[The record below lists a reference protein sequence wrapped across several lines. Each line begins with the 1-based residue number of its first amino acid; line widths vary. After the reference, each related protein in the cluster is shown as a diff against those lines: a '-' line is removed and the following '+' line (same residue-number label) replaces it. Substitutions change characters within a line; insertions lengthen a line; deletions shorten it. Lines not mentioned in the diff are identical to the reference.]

1 MLSKTPLRIHWVL
14 AGPLLLFWASVFPS
28 YASSQGPRQY
38 ASVLPLEV
46 RLQRI
51 EGQTRRHFSEK
62 CSAFFVGFD
71 DGEAVLLS
79 AWHCIDGHLLPFQ
92 QPTVSVLGNTV
103 EVTIIDSGKSMDRD
117 WLVMRAPR
125 AAFTSLTPI
134 KVSERPVAK
143 NESLIAIGWGRETE
157 WTDTEASPLECR
169 VISANS
175 ALTLQCGLTKGDSGG
190 VVARQLENGQLE
202 AVGIISSGDSISLS
216 FAFPSSRLP
225 NIFD

>member
-1 MLSKTPLRIHWVL
+1 MLNETRYSTRWFVAGTLALFGVL
-14 AGPLLLFWASVFPS
+14 MFSTTAS
-28 YASSQGPRQY
+28 AQHLTQH

-46 RLQRI
+46 SLQRI
-51 EGQTRRHFSEK
+51 EGQSRRHFSER

-71 DGEAVLLS
+71 DREAILLS
-79 AWHCIDGHLLPFQ
+79 AWHCIDGQLSPLR
-92 QPTVSVLGNTV
+92 QPTVSVRGNTV
-103 EVTIIDSGKSMDRD
+103 EVTIIESGKTMDRD

-134 KVSERPVAK
+134 RVSERPVADD
-143 NESLIAIGWGRETE
+143 ESLIAIGWGRETN
-157 WTDTEASPLECR
+157 WNDIEASALDCP

-175 ALTLQCGLTKGDSGG
+175 ALTLRCGLTKGDSGG
-190 VVARQLENGQLE
+190 VVARQLVNGKLE

-216 FAFPSSRLP
+216 YAFPSWRLP

>member
-1 MLSKTPLRIHWVL
+1 MLSETRYATGWVVAGML
-14 AGPLLLFWASVFPS
+14 ALFGVLMFSAT
-28 YASSQGPRQY
+28 ASSQHLTQH

-46 RLQRI
+46 SLQRI
-51 EGQTRRHFSEK
+51 EKQSRRHFSER

-71 DGEAVLLS
+71 GREAILLS
-79 AWHCIDGHLLPFQ
+79 AWHCIDGQLSPSR
-92 QPTVSVLGNTV
+92 QPTVSVRGNTV
-103 EVTIIDSGKSMDRD
+103 EVTIIDSGKTMDRD

-134 KVSERPVAK
+134 RVSERPVADD
-143 NESLIAIGWGRETE
+143 EELIAIGWGRETE
-157 WTDTEASPLECR
+157 WTDTEASALDCP

-175 ALTLQCGLTKGDSGG
+175 ALTLRCGLTKGDSGG

-216 FAFPSSRLP
+216 YAFPSRRLP

>member
-1 MLSKTPLRIHWVL
+1 VLVETRCALPWVAPTKLMLLGVL
-14 AGPLLLFWASVFPS
+14 VFSTSAS
-28 YASSQGPRQY
+28 AQHLSQH

-46 RLQRI
+46 SLQRI
-51 EGQTRRHFSEK
+51 EGQSRRHFSER

-71 DGEAVLLS
+71 DREAILLS
-79 AWHCIDGHLLPFQ
+79 AWHCIDGQLSPLR
-92 QPTVSVLGNTV
+92 QPTVSVRGNTV
-103 EVTIIDSGKSMDRD
+103 EVAIVESGKSMDHD

-134 KVSERPVAK
+134 RVSERPVADD
-143 NESLIAIGWGRETE
+143 ESLIAIGWGRETD
-157 WTDTEASPLECR
+157 WTGIEASVLDCP
-169 VISANS
+169 VISINS
-175 ALTLQCGLTKGDSGG
+175 ALALGCGLTKGDSGG

-216 FAFPSSRLP
+216 FAFPSWRLP

>member
-1 MLSKTPLRIHWVL
+1 VLGESSFAIRWVL
-14 AGPLLLFWASVFPS
+14 AGHLLLFWASMFPS
-28 YASSQGPRQY
+28 YASAQGLADY

-46 RLQRI
+46 SLQRI
-51 EGQTRRHFSEK
+51 EGQSRRHFSER

-71 DGEAVLLS
+71 DREAILLS
-79 AWHCIDGHLLPFQ
+79 AWHCIDGHLSPLR

-103 EVTIIDSGKSMDRD
+103 EVTIVDSGKTMDRD

-134 KVSERPVAK
+134 RVSERPVEDD
-143 NESLIAIGWGRETE
+143 ESLIAIGWGRETD
-157 WTDTEASPLECR
+157 WADIEASAIDCP
-169 VISANS
+169 VISTNFT
-175 ALTLQCGLTKGDSGG
+175 LTLQCGLTKGDSGG

-216 FAFPSSRLP
+216 FAFPSWRLP